1 MFKDQNQTEPQ
12 DAVNI
17 QQQNFSQ
24 DKDLKIEDIP
34 IHTMA
39 QDIYAIEHPDE
50 KREEDAVT
58 ERPAKAV
65 IVQNLTEKQ
74 KTSPFLKPVTEI
86 MPEKIPSPLKTETA
100 AEPAPQEDTPSASK
114 NGTLAILASI
124 LILVIVGSG
133 VYYFLSTQ
141 KKNIEPAAVALPAPT
156 APEPADERT
165 QTPVPEP
172 TMELSP
178 TNPNYLPVDLANS
191 DSAALKSTLDE
202 YVQKV
207 QDSAIA
213 TPVEFLIVDPGNNPV
228 AFEIF
233 AKKLGLTLSPALM
246 ANLGD
251 SFSLFIYNDQ
261 DAMRLGLS
269 VDSKNDARLK
279 TGLSAEEKTLTQGL
293 QPLIIPADYQ
303 FKSVI
308 FNTGD
313 YNGVAIRY
321 LNASDTANLSV
332 DYAISGKQLI
342 IGTSKMTARMIL
354 DRIATSAAVP
364 ADPSTIETSA
374 VNTPDETE
382 TSASIK

>member
-58 ERPAKAV
+58 ERSAKAV
-65 IVQNLTEKQ
+65 VVQNLTEKQ
-74 KTSPFLKPVTEI
+74 KTSPFLNPVTEI
-86 MPEKIPSPLKTETA
+86 APEKITSPLKTEA
-100 AEPAPQEDTPSASK
+100 ATEPAPQEDTPSASK

-124 LILVIVGSG
+124 LILVIIGGG

-141 KKNIEPAAVALPAPT
+141 KKNIEPAAIALPAPT
-156 APEPADERT
+156 APKPAAEQT

-172 TMELSP
+172 VLELSL
-178 TNPNYLPVDLANS
+178 TNPNYFPVDLANT
-191 DSAALKSTLDE
+191 DSAALKNTLGE
-202 YVQKV
+202 YAQKI

-213 TPVEFLIVDPGNNPV
+213 TPVEFLIVDPDNNPIS
-228 AFEIF
+228 FETF
-233 AKKLGLTLSPALM
+233 AKKLGLTFSPALM

-261 DAMRLGLS
+261 AAMRLGLS

-279 TGLSAEEKTLTQGL
+279 IGLSAEEKTLAQGL
-293 QPLIIPADYQ
+293 QPLIIPTDYQ

-321 LNASDTANLSV
+321 LNASDTPNLSV
-332 DYAISGKQLI
+332 DYAISGKQLV

-354 DRIATSAAVP
+354 DHIATAAAIP
-364 ADPSTIETSA
+364 ADPSTTEASTA
-374 VNTPDETE
+374 NAPDEIGA
-382 TSASIK
+382 SASIK